1 MNNKKYPF
9 ELIIVLGATAT
20 GKTNLA
26 VKIAN
31 QLNGEIISADSRQI
45 YKKMDIGTGK
55 DYNEYYINNKK
66 IPYHLIDILEPDID
80 YSVYQFQN
88 DFKKAFEKI
97 KSRNKMPILCGGTGL
112 YIESILLDYPLLNYS
127 PDQKLRKKLEYKS
140 IKELRE
146 MAGNEFIKNTNESE
160 INNSIDTDK
169 EFNDEIDENIET
181 DEDINV
187 HSDKNSKI
195 DKVPKI
201 KTKRFYSPLVKS
213 MAKKENVALEE
224 LENIKGSGNNGRVNK
239 TDFIDFLNN
248 RDNLSKNNQSSSLNK
263 LESNEY
269 FLEDKVEEVEQMKL
283 DSAKKSKYKLM
294 KNSMKKNGYNPNRA
308 SKDKL
313 DIICKYV
320 DILSPKRASNYPE
333 WIQVG
338 WCLNNLHNY
347 DDLLLDKWIEFS
359 KKDYRYVETAED
371 ECRERWVTMQTK
383 GLGMGSLKKWA
394 REDNIIDPETNEPY
408 KNGNSPY
415 QMIRSTEVFPFIPR
429 SYTKKGILIPYEV
442 AKIMFLMFC
451 DKFKCVSSIFTCIR
465 FIIEFVFT

>member
-160 INNSIDTDK
+160 INNKRRIIRYIEKSKLIK
-169 EFNDEIDENIET
+169 EKPKQII
-181 DEDINV
+181 
-187 HSDKNSKI
+187 
-195 DKVPKI
+195 KI
-201 KTKRFYSPLVKS
+201 KSPLVIGTKFKREIIREKI
-213 MAKKENVALEE
+213 A
-224 LENIKGSGNNGRVNK
+224 
-239 TDFIDFLNN
+239 N
-248 RDNLSKNNQSSSLNK
+248 RLLTRI
-263 LESNEY
+263 NEG
-269 FLEDKVEEVEQMKL
+269 LIEEVKNLINYGISHKRLETIGLEYKYISFYLKNELTKDELITKL
-283 DSAKKSKYKLM
+283 TIAIQQFSK
-294 KNSMKKNGYNPNRA
+294 RQ
-308 SKDKL
+308 
-313 DIICKYV
+313 
-320 DILSPKRASNYPE
+320 LSWYRRMERRSIKIN
-333 WIQVG
+333 
-338 WCLNNLHNY
+338 
-347 DDLLLDKWIEFS
+347 WIENADF
-359 KKDYRYVETAED
+359 DLAMETINNFND
-371 ECRERWVTMQTK
+371 
-383 GLGMGSLKKWA
+383 
-394 REDNIIDPETNEPY
+394 
-408 KNGNSPY
+408 
-415 QMIRSTEVFPFIPR
+415 
-429 SYTKKGILIPYEV
+429 
-442 AKIMFLMFC
+442 
-451 DKFKCVSSIFTCIR
+451 
-465 FIIEFVFT
+465 